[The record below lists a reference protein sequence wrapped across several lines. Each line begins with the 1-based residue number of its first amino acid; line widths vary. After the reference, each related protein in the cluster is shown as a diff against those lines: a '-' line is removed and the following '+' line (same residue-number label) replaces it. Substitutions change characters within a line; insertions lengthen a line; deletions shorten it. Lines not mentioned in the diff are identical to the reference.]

1 MSKYWTDLVHQLD
14 PYVPGEQPQDQQF
27 IKLNTNEN
35 PYPPSPNVAKAIQAY
50 AHDSLRLYPD
60 PESIQLRQTLA
71 TYHNIDID
79 QIFVGNGSDE
89 VLAHSFQAFFKH
101 HNPIL
106 FPDISYSF
114 YPVYCALYQITYQQV
129 ALDDTFCVNRTD
141 YQAPNGGI
149 IIPNPNAPTGIAMS
163 LNSIRELLNQN
174 DSVVIIDE
182 AYVDFGAESAIELI
196 SDYPNLLVIRTFS
209 KSRGLA
215 GLRLGYAL
223 GQTALIDGLSR
234 VKNSF
239 NSYPIGSLD
248 SAIAIASLNDEKY
261 FQQCK
266 NRIIDTRSWLENEL
280 LDLGFE
286 VLPSSS
292 NFLFAQHALRP
303 ASELYLELK
312 SAGILV
318 RHFKSGRVDNYLR
331 ISIGTEEDCA
341 ALISALKQLV

>member
-35 PYPPSPNVAKAIQAY
+35 PYPPSPEVSKTIQAY

-71 TYHNIDID
+71 TYHNIDIQ

-89 VLAHSFQAFFKH
+89 VLAHSFQAFFKQADA
-101 HNPIL
+101 IL
-106 FPDISYSF
+106 YPDISYSF
-114 YPVYCALYQITYQQV
+114 YPVYCALYQIDYQTV
-129 ALDDTFCVNRTD
+129 ALDDIFRVNPAD
-141 YQAPNGGI
+141 YKRSNGGI
-149 IIPNPNAPTGIAMS
+149 IIANPNAPTGIAMELDS
-163 LNSIRELLNQN
+163 VRELLNHN
-174 DSVVIIDE
+174 DSAVIIDE

-196 SDYPNLLVIRTFS
+196 AQYPNLLIIRTFS
-209 KSRGLA
+209 KSRSLA

-223 GQTALIDGLSR
+223 GQAELIEGLDR
-234 VKNSF
+234 IKNSF

-266 NRIIDTRSWLENEL
+266 ERILYTRTWLSESL
-280 LDLGFE
+280 VKLGFE

-292 NFLFAQHALRP
+292 NFLFARHQSRS
-303 ASELYLELK
+303 ASDLYIGLK
-312 SAGILV
+312 DNGILV
-318 RHFKSGRVDNYLR
+318 RHFKSARIENFLR
-331 ISIGTEEDCA
+331 ISIGTDDECA
-341 ALISALKQLV
+341 ALIDALKQLL